1 MFFLSNRCLIEK
13 LRETIFSL
21 MYQIKEKSLKILY
34 ITWTVRIGIWS
45 FIAWMPII
53 LPKKKRT
60 THILLLLSMGCVY
73 FAHICSFPT
82 FLPSHI
88 RRCMFFPRN
97 LHEAP
102 CCILNIILKALA
114 VHPFLLRIASR
125 FTTFHSNKYLFIF
138 FNRTSN
144 FYRSTFH

>member
-1 MFFLSNRCLIEK
+1 
-13 LRETIFSL
+13 
-21 MYQIKEKSLKILY
+21 
-34 ITWTVRIGIWS
+34 
-45 FIAWMPII
+45 MPII

-88 RRCMFFPRN
+88 RSCMFFPRN

-102 CCILNIILKALA
+102 CCILNIVLKALE

-125 FTTFHSNKYLFIF
+125 FTTFHFIQFSLYCSIVPQIDIELHFIKELTKKNLSHICIIWFIDRLCFLIKQNNDIFKSRKYF
-138 FNRTSN
+138 
-144 FYRSTFH
+144 